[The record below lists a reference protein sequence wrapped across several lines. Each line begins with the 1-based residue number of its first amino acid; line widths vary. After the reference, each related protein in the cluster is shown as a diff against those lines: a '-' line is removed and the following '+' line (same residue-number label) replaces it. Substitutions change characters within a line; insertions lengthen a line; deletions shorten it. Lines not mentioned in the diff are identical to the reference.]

1 MKYLKTIFALFL
13 ITIIISCSKDENN
26 SVAAVDL
33 VITNISPATGPKNT
47 PVTIIGTGFS
57 AINSENTVT
66 INGKVCPL
74 INSTATQLTVS
85 IPPSAGSG
93 KIKVKVGN
101 TEAESADFEFVVTTT
116 VTTLAGNALGSDD
129 GQGTNAQFNIPQGIT
144 IDVTGNLYVA
154 DMGNHRIRKITPNG
168 FATTIINSFVVV
180 ANDFK
185 ENNVEKMVVANN
197 DVYCIGTEFNATGT
211 IRTAKFWKNAVPTS
225 ITDFKGNFDSLAD
238 IKVNGTEV
246 SILYDQVNPTTL
258 RPEVKLWKNNTTSV
272 IATGNNGFSA
282 TAMIIKDGVEHILI
296 NEGITF
302 DGTKI
307 LYLKNRTKTEITDG
321 TTDVQRSYLR
331 VDGSNVCV
339 AYEVDSGFSF
349 SSKYWLNGTTNILNN
364 DGVFE
369 INAVFLAEKDVYITS
384 AKSNNLPKLWTNGK
398 ETISK
403 TNSTTSS
410 YKVNDVFVTQ

>member
-1 MKYLKTIFALFL
+1 MKNLKLLLALLF
-13 ITIIISCSKDENN
+13 IAMVPSCSNENDSSTDDSNN
-26 SVAAVDL
+26 S
-33 VITNISPATGPKNT
+33 
-47 PVTIIGTGFS
+47 
-57 AINSENTVT
+57 
-66 INGKVCPL
+66 GKV
-74 INSTATQLTVS
+74 
-85 IPPSAGSG
+85 
-93 KIKVKVGN
+93 
-101 TEAESADFEFVVTTT
+101 FVVGTEKGQSTILPILWTNGELTNLPT
-116 VTTLAGNALGSDD
+116 VANTDLSDLKIIVQNNDVYIVGVEINLDTRMSSIVLWKNGVQSRFSQAANSLQIYQMIVDNGNVYVLGSERLEGGVDK
-129 GQGTNAQFNIPQGIT
+129 FR
-144 IDVTGNLYVA
+144 YW
-154 DMGNHRIRKITPNG
+154 KNG
-168 FATTIINSFVVV
+168 FATTIINSYVVV
-180 ANDFK
+180 GNDFK

-238 IKVNGTEV
+238 IQVNGTEI

-339 AYEVDSGFSF
+339 AYEIDSGFSF